1 MNSLSIYYTTS
12 FNVPAPYSYEVSFE
26 FSADGNLKFDMNYTN
41 RDELTED
48 EILNEGFTENDDFS
62 WNGKLNTVWEA
73 EIESLL
79 AKTEARNSTR
89 DQEILL
95 KRAGDKFAPRNYKEW
110 NLLIQDLIQAVFET
124 AGKEK
129 EWQMD
134 LQIIKNGKKDLQKMT
149 VYFAKREIDFAFG
162 SNIKMDWQRAKKFM
176 ELIYLG
182 DFDETKSTNQIP
194 EKEGSYLCFDQINWY
209 KLGHSIAN
217 PHGNKAYLG
226 KLEAELLSLV

>member
-1 MNSLSIYYTTS
+1 M
-12 FNVPAPYSYEVSFE
+12 PAPYSYEVSFE
-26 FSADGNLKFDMNYTN
+26 FSKDSNLKFQMNYTN
-41 RDELTED
+41 RDELSED
-48 EILNEGFTENDDFS
+48 EILDEGFSENDDFN
-62 WNGKLNTVWEA
+62 WEGKLNSVWEA

-134 LQIIKNGKKDLQKMT
+134 LQIVKNGKKDLQKMT
-149 VYFAKREIDFAFG
+149 VYFAKKEIDFAFG
-162 SNIKMDWQRAKKFM
+162 SNSKMDWQRAKKFM

-182 DFDETKSTNQIP
+182 DFDEDKSTNQLP

-209 KLGHSIAN
+209 KLGHAISN
-217 PHGNKAYLG
+217 PNGNKAYLG
-226 KLEAELLSLV
+226 KLEYELLSFI